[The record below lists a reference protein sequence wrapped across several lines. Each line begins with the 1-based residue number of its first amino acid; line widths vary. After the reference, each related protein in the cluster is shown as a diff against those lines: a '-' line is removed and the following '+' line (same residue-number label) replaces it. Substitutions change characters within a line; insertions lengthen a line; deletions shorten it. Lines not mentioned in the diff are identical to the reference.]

1 MTQGVR
7 TMGQTSTNIPWFSVV
22 LCGNLSVLSQEGEQF
37 EQENVEW
44 RFRGRSNEIYL
55 IVMIKAKCFVILNT
69 RRNSEVFYN
78 CFKVLVCWG
87 LCLYCMLI
95 EREIDVLTFYSPLLV
110 VKTDKLVTLPFSFLT
125 GHEDRIWSLSWNPS
139 GTLLASCS
147 GDKTIPFYFRQWLL
161 K

>member
-22 LCGNLSVLSQEGEQF
+22 LCGNLSVLSQEGEQ
-37 EQENVEW
+37 ENVEW

-69 RRNSEVFYN
+69 PRNSEVFYN

-125 GHEDRIWSLSWNPS
+125 GHEGRIWSLSWNPS

>member
-22 LCGNLSVLSQEGEQF
+22 LCGNLSVLSQEGEQ
-37 EQENVEW
+37 ENVEW

-69 RRNSEVFYN
+69 PRNSEVFYS

-147 GDKTIPFYFRQWLL
+147 GDKTIPFYFRQWPL

>member
-22 LCGNLSVLSQEGEQF
+22 LCGNLSVLSQEGEQ
-37 EQENVEW
+37 ENVEW

-69 RRNSEVFYN
+69 PRNSEVFYS

-110 VKTDKLVTLPFSFLT
+110 VKADKLVTLPFSFLT